1 MLPRTEHGSRNT
13 SASVMSTREGW
24 SIIKTSSENV
34 AAHLKF
40 TPASSEHTGVQY
52 RIGCRT
58 HLQINRGD
66 GFAAARA

>member
-1 MLPRTEHGSRNT
+1 
-13 SASVMSTREGW
+13 MSTREGW